1 MAARALITPSG
12 GGPPRCG
19 ARYASASS
27 AWCLQALPP
36 PPAASTRRSSPSAS
50 RWCSQT
56 PLCPRTRRCC
66 PSRAMPSERRRVGL
80 TSRMRACVHA
90 CVRACMRA
98 CVHARMRACAHAHI
112 PAYTHAHIQEAR
124 PDELP
129 RIVHESLQRWPQLYQ
144 RIERVRS
151 SFVYG
156 LAVQQV
162 GDEPPA
168 VGHAATCDATH
179 AMLSDLQARFPQRAA
194 HAQHMPGYGAC
205 LRPPR
210 GARRPPTPCHK
221 SLT

>member
-1 MAARALITPSG
+1 MRRTLRECKLCLVPAGITPSSRRFYEAIVAKCIPLVLADAFVPAYTALLPLEG
-12 GGPPRCG
+12 
-19 ARYASASS
+19 YAV
-27 AWCLQALPP
+27 
-36 PPAASTRRSSPSAS
+36 
-50 RWCSQT
+50 
-56 PLCPRTRRCC
+56 
-66 PSRAMPSERRRVGL
+66 RAEESWPHEP
-80 TSRMRACVHA
+80 HA
-90 CVRACMRA
+90 CV
-98 CVHARMRACAHAHI
+98 RACAHAHI

>member
-1 MAARALITPSG
+1 MRRTLRECKLCLVPAGITPS
-12 GGPPRCG
+12 
-19 ARYASASS
+19 S
-27 AWCLQALPP
+27 
-36 PPAASTRRSSPSAS
+36 RRFYEAIVAK
-50 RWCSQT
+50 CV
-56 PLCPRTRRCC
+56 PLVL
-66 PSRAMPSERRRVGL
+66 ADAFV
-80 TSRMRACVHA
+80 
-90 CVRACMRA
+90 
-98 CVHARMRACAHAHI
+98 
-112 PAYTHAHIQEAR
+112 PAYTALLPLDGYAVRAEESR